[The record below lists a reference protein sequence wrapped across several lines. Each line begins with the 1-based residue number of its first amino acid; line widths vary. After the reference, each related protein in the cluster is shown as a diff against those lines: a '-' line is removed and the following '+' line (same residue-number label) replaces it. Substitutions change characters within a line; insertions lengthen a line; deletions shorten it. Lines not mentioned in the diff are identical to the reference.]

1 MKLNTEHITRD
12 SRFWSDVKALAKE
25 AFPPEEYLAPSEL
38 AKMAE
43 EDGFDFLALTDHD
56 AFVGFMAVKI
66 YREMAYLFFLAI
78 APDFRSKGYG
88 SRAIETLRAAYPGK
102 KQVVDFE
109 MPDAAADNSEQREKR
124 RAFYLKNGYRETGLF
139 LTYLGVN
146 YEVFCMDEGFEPEL
160 FKAMMKTIRVEGFE
174 PKYFQQPEHS
184 CAATQK
190 ALTMKKLGD
199 TPEELKK
206 AKALYYRAFPKNERR
221 PFPELIDHRLGDTE
235 AFCFYDAD
243 LFVGMAAVMN
253 SPDIT
258 HIVYLAIDDDLRGH
272 GYGSKALALLHDF
285 YSGKRI
291 MVDIERPDG
300 TAENEQQR
308 VQRKRFYLRAG
319 YMETPVKYRWRNEN
333 YEILS
338 FGGEVSAQDYEDF
351 WKHFN
356 V

>member
-1 MKLNTEHITRD
+1 MKLNTEHITCD
-12 SRFWSDVKALAKE
+12 SRFWRDVNMLAKE

-38 AKMAE
+38 VKMAE
-43 EDGFDFLALTDHD
+43 EDGFDFLALTDQD
-56 AFVGFMAVKI
+56 VFVGFMAVKI

-88 SRAIETLRAAYPGK
+88 NRAIETLRAEYPGK

-109 MPDAAADNSEQREKR
+109 LPDVAADNGEQREKR
-124 RAFYLKNGYRETGLF
+124 RNFYLKNGYRETGLF

-146 YEVFCMDEGFEPEL
+146 YEVFCMNEDFDPET
-160 FKAMMKTIRVEGFE
+160 FKAMMNTIRVDNFK
-174 PKYFQQPEHS
+174 PSYFRKDEQPREVS
-184 CAATQK
+184 PNI
-190 ALTMKKLGD
+190 LTMKRICD
-199 TPEELKK
+199 VPESLKK
-206 AKALYYRAFPKNERR
+206 AKSLYYHAFPKNERR
-221 PFPELIDHRLGDTE
+221 PFPELIDRRLGDTE

-258 HIVYLAIDDDLRGH
+258 HIVYLAIDDDLRGR

-285 YSGKRI
+285 YNGKRI

-300 TAENEQQR
+300 TSENESQR
-308 VQRKRFYLRAG
+308 LQRKQFYLRAG
-319 YMETPVKYRWRNEN
+319 YEETPVKYEWVNEK

-338 FGGEVSAQDYEDF
+338 FGGQISEAEYNAF
-351 WKHFN
+351 WNYFN

>member
-1 MKLNTEHITRD
+1 MKLNTEHITQG
-12 SRFWSDVKALAKE
+12 SRFWDDVNALAKE

-88 SRAIETLRAAYPGK
+88 SRAIETLRAVYPGK

-124 RAFYLKNGYRETGLF
+124 RAFYLKNGYRETRLF

-146 YEVFCMDEGFEPEL
+146 YEVFCMDKGFDPEM

-174 PKYFQQPEHS
+174 PKYFRKDAQPLGVQENI
-184 CAATQK
+184 
-190 ALTMKKLGD
+190 LTMKKICD
-199 TPEELKK
+199 APESLKK
-206 AKALYYRAFPKNERR
+206 AKKLYYRAFPKNERR
-221 PFPELIDHRLGDTE
+221 PFPELIDYRLGDTE

-258 HIVYLAIDDDLRGH
+258 HIVYLAIEDDLRGR
-272 GYGSKALALLHDF
+272 GYGSEALKLLHNY

-300 TAENEQQR
+300 TSENERQR
-308 VQRKRFYLRAG
+308 VQRKQFYLRAG
-319 YMETPVKYRWRNEN
+319 YEETPVRYEWLHEK

-338 FGGEVSAQDYEDF
+338 FGGIISEQDYEDF
-351 WKHFN
+351 WNHFN
-356 V
+356 L

>member
-1 MKLNTEHITRD
+1 MKLNTEHITRA
-12 SRFWSDVKALAKE
+12 SRFWDEVNALAKE

-38 AKMAE
+38 VKMAE
-43 EDGFDFLALTDHD
+43 EGGLDFLTLTDHD
-56 AFVGFMAVKI
+56 GFVGFMAVKT

-109 MPDAAADNSEQREKR
+109 MPDAAAANSEQREKR
-124 RAFYLKNGYRETGLF
+124 RAFYLKNGYHETGLF
-139 LTYLGVN
+139 LTYLGEN
-146 YEVFCMDEGFEPEL
+146 FEVFCMDEGFDPEM
-160 FKAMMKTIRVEGFE
+160 FKAMMNDIRVNGFA
-174 PKYFQQPEHS
+174 PKYFWKDAQVPAVHKNS
-184 CAATQK
+184 
-190 ALTMKKLGD
+190 LTMKKICD
-199 TPEELKK
+199 APESLKK
-206 AKALYYRAFPKNERR
+206 AKKLYYRAFPKNERR
-221 PFPELIDHRLGDTE
+221 PFPELIDRRLGDTE

-258 HIVYLAIDDDLRGH
+258 HIVYLAIEDNLRGH
-272 GYGSKALALLHDF
+272 GYGSKALVLLHDF

-300 TAENEQQR
+300 TSDNEQQR
-308 VQRKRFYLRAG
+308 LQRKQFYLRAG
-319 YMETPVKYRWRNEN
+319 YTDTPVKYRWRNEN

-338 FGGEVSAQDYEDF
+338 FGGEVSEQDYKDF

-356 V
+356 L